1 MRSIFE
7 RYCLHID
14 YLNNSLNS
22 WLLEFVL
29 AELKIGKFNF
39 ESFRETK
46 SNQNFVS
53 TEQKT
58 CKIKFQIIL
67 QNKTGIG
74 ILLLIVAKQK
84 VNKANSVLNPFAK
97 QKEIGIFLRNIAE
110 QQ

>member
-1 MRSIFE
+1 
-7 RYCLHID
+7 
-14 YLNNSLNS
+14 
-22 WLLEFVL
+22 
-29 AELKIGKFNF
+29 
-39 ESFRETK
+39 
-46 SNQNFVS
+46 
-53 TEQKT
+53 
-58 CKIKFQIIL
+58 L